1 MRPWPA
7 RSAHPRRAEPATLSR
22 EEVGTLRRP
31 RHWTRWLLV
40 GGAAL
45 LVLGVG
51 GPFVYFHFIEGPAPP
66 PLHLSTVKRAG
77 AGADVDGTWTVSPSS
92 TAGYRVQEILF
103 GQSNTAVGRTNA
115 VTGHLTIAG
124 TQVSGAT
131 VTVDLTQVHSDASQR
146 DGQFQ
151 GRIMDTADH
160 PTATFALTNPITL
173 TRIPPVGT
181 PITVQGSGTLSLRG
195 TTRPVTVTLSA
206 QRTATAIQLSG
217 SIPIEFSDYGIP
229 NPSFGPASTGDS
241 GLIEFLLDY
250 ARA

>member
-1 MRPWPA
+1 VSA
-7 RSAHPRRAEPATLSR
+7 R
-22 EEVGTLRRP
+22 RRP
-31 RHWTRWLLV
+31 RRWKRWLLV
-40 GGAAL
+40 AGAAL
-45 LVLGVG
+45 LVLVVG

-66 PLHLSTVKRAG
+66 PLHLSTVKRSRAG
-77 AGADVDGTWTVSPSS
+77 MDVDGTWTVSANS

-103 GQSNTAVGRTNA
+103 GQSNTAVGRTSA

-124 TQVSGAT
+124 TEVRGAT
-131 VTVDLTQVHSDASQR
+131 VTVDLTRVQSDASQR
-146 DGQFQ
+146 DAQFQ

-160 PTATFALTNPITL
+160 PTATFALTSPITL
-173 TRIPPVGT
+173 PRIPLVGT
-181 PITVQGSGTLSLRG
+181 PVTVQGSGSLSLRG

-206 QRTATAIQLSG
+206 QRTATAIQVSG
-217 SIPIEFSDYGIP
+217 SIPIQFSDYGIP